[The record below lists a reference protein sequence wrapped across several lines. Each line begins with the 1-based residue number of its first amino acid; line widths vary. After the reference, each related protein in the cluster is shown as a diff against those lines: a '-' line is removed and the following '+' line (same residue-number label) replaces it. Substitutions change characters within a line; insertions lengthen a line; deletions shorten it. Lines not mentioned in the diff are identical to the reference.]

1 MCIWCIIH
9 NIHNIQ
15 KGENMKERLNLLFD
29 KELKDY
35 LKQVSWENHMSIT
48 EYLVNL
54 IKQDMKKRNRKE

>member
-1 MCIWCIIH
+1 
-9 NIHNIQ
+9 
-15 KGENMKERLNLLFD
+15 MKERLNLLFD

-54 IKQDMKKRNRKE
+54 IKQDMKKNKGKE